1 MQNLDRALINNNQLI
16 KIVLAVTELIASY
29 NKRGTTQAVT

>member
-1 MQNLDRALINNNQLI
+1 MQTLDSALINNNQLI
-16 KIVLAVTELIASY
+16 TIVVAVTELIASY

>member
-1 MQNLDRALINNNQLI
+1 MQNLDSALINNNQLI
-16 KIVLAVTELIASY
+16 KIVVAVTELIASY